1 MKQILLA
8 GASLLALALGMTEA
22 GAVPTVFSFTGA
34 STTYTVPTTGTYSL
48 LALGARGGSGNRN
61 SSPGGLGAR
70 SSGDFTLTAGDV
82 LFIAA
87 GGQGQS
93 DNSAPVS
100 SFSFGGGG
108 GEGSWIFDQTTATL
122 LAVAGGGG
130 GGYNGTR
137 GFARITTN
145 GGAGSYGGGAG
156 GTLGSGGGGG
166 ASGAGGGLNSA
177 GGAGNVSGVQS
188 GLGGGGFPGL
198 APVAP
203 ADLAAAAVD
212 LAAVATVAAAA
223 ARSWAP
229 LPRTGS
235 WPPTSKAATVRS
247 A

>member
-100 SFSFGGGG
+100 SFSF
-108 GEGSWIFDQTTATL
+108 
-122 LAVAGGGG
+122 GGG